1 MCKFVTS
8 HEIVFTTIEQILYLT
23 VMLVVFFR
31 SSYITGLWE
40 ELHVLEHRIVRRAT
54 WPGGARVRN
63 HSGVRRSQIVALRC
77 MAWPVF
83 LSLVCTHVPV
93 FFNSDYSF
101 CTLCMH
107 CFIWSKRGHSLN
119 TSVHFLFPVKKIQD
133 YTELLFEPNTTTSI
147 NQKSVQYFLYLKFSS
162 ASLLRCDISWPL
174 FFSL

>member
-1 MCKFVTS
+1 M
-8 HEIVFTTIEQILYLT
+8 
-23 VMLVVFFR
+23 
-31 SSYITGLWE
+31 
-40 ELHVLEHRIVRRAT
+40 RRAT
-54 WPGGARVRN
+54 CPGAPDCEKSYMTWRSSSEEPFRSEKKSNCCPSV
-63 HSGVRRSQIVALRC
+63 HGVACFFVTCLYPCSC
-77 MAWPVF
+77 
-83 LSLVCTHVPV
+83 

-162 ASLLRCDISWPL
+162 ASLLRCDIS
-174 FFSL
+174 